1 MGLAGG
7 LDDRSQPGEVIV
19 ADELLDGGEGTQL
32 ACPGADALARALVD
46 GGVAVRRGTV
56 VSVSRFA
63 VGDERVRLRELG
75 AIAVDMESV
84 WLADGAAGSPF
95 GVVRVVAD
103 TPAREVWRPW
113 LTVTGLVTASMT
125 LRRAAAALGER
136 LTDGSLLMI

>member
-7 LDDRSQPGEVIV
+7 LDRDSRPGEVIV
-19 ADELLDGGEGTQL
+19 ADEVMDAEGRRVPCDGS
-32 ACPGADALARALVD
+32 DALARALAR
-46 GGVAVRRGTV
+46 GGIASRRGAV

-84 WLADGAAGSPF
+84 WLADAARDGPF
-95 GVVRVVAD
+95 GVVRVVTD

-113 LTVTGLVTASMT
+113 LTVTGIVTASAA
-125 LRRAAAALGER
+125 LRRAAAAIGEHLAPTPTHR
-136 LTDGSLLMI
+136 